1 MGKWNYLQCRDNK
14 GKSSSAPCGFIW
26 SISCLWTAQFILRIC
41 YQIWLWQLLLSKWM
55 LFMGLLL
62 PKATPPTPPLLSL
75 YLKSAPDSQLCNSVN
90 DGCRCCWSA
99 QVTTGRKNESNR
111 CLPTVRFIHWHWDI
125 LHRRRSGSRTD
136 GYACLQLLGPS
147 YFCLSPTRSWW
158 SYCNCA
164 SVKESWIK
172 NRQLA
177 TRNSG
182 GVIVNVLLRL
192 WHVS

>member
-1 MGKWNYLQCRDNK
+1 MWVHLINK
-14 GKSSSAPCGFIW
+14 LPLNR
-26 SISCLWTAQFILRIC
+26 SIHPQDRGELRLFSVTKYDYGSYFCQNGCCLWACCSQ
-41 YQIWLWQLLLSKWM
+41 K
-55 LFMGLLL
+55 L
-62 PKATPPTPPLLSL
+62 PPPTPPLLSL

-99 QVTTGRKNESNR
+99 QVTTGQKNESNR

-177 TRNSG
+177 MRNSG

>member
-1 MGKWNYLQCRDNK
+1 MSVHLINKLPLNLSIHPRDR
-14 GKSSSAPCGFIW
+14 GE
-26 SISCLWTAQFILRIC
+26 LRPIV
-41 YQIWLWQLLLSKWM
+41 Y
-55 LFMGLLL
+55 FLL
-62 PKATPPTPPLLSL
+62 PNMIMAATSVKMDAVYGLAAPKSYPPFPPLLSL

-99 QVTTGRKNESNR
+99 QVTTGQKNESNR
-111 CLPTVRFIHWHWDI
+111 CLPTVRFIHWHGNI

-147 YFCLSPTRSWW
+147 YFCLSPTRPWW
-158 SYCNCA
+158 RYCYCV
-164 SVKESWIK
+164 SVKESGIK

-177 TRNSG
+177 MRKSG

-192 WHVS
+192 WHVG